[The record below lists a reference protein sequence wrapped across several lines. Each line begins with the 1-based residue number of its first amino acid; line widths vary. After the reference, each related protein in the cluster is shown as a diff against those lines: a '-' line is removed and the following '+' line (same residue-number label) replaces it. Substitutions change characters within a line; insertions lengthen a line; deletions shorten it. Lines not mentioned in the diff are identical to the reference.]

1 MIKFAFYTYLPARL
15 LRKASFEEQM
25 IHNFILDFKDGKN
38 YAKKK
43 AARLVGNSI
52 SFKDCSNVV
61 FCCIPASSAY
71 ATARRYKKFS
81 AMVCE
86 LCGAENAFDHVH
98 VYGKKAKKHN
108 SHEHIVSDFADY
120 NVHIDEDY
128 FKGKKVVIFDDLVT
142 TSETAERFKER
153 IEIAGGK
160 VIGAFFLAHTKRL
173 FH

>member
-1 MIKFAFYTYLPARL
+1 MIKFAFYTYLPARM
-15 LRKASFEEQM
+15 LRKATFEEQL
-25 IHNFILDFKDGKN
+25 IHDFILDFKDGKD
-38 YAKKK
+38 YAKVK
-43 AARLVGNSI
+43 AARIVGNSI
-52 SFKDCSNVV
+52 SFKDGSNVA

-98 VYGKKAKKHN
+98 VYGKKTKKHN
-108 SHEHIVSDFADY
+108 SREHIVSDFADY
-120 NVHIDEDY
+120 DVHIDEDY

-142 TSETAERFKER
+142 TSETADRFKER
-153 IEIAGGK
+153 IELAGGK
-160 VIGAFFLAHTKRL
+160 VIGALFLARTRRL

>member
-1 MIKFAFYTYLPARL
+1 
-15 LRKASFEEQM
+15 
-25 IHNFILDFKDGKN
+25 
-38 YAKKK
+38 
-43 AARLVGNSI
+43 VGNSI
-52 SFKDCSNVV
+52 SFKDGSNVT

-86 LCGAENAFDHVH
+86 LCGADNAFDHVH

-108 SHEHIVSDFADY
+108 SREHIVSDFADY
-120 NVHIDEDY
+120 DVHIDEDY

>member
-15 LRKASFEEQM
+15 LRKATFEEQM

-86 LCGAENAFDHVH
+86 LCGAENAFDHRMCTAR
-98 VYGKKAKKHN
+98 KPRN
-108 SHEHIVSDFADY
+108 TIPM
-120 NVHIDEDY
+120 N
-128 FKGKKVVIFDDLVT
+128 
-142 TSETAERFKER
+142 TSFLTSLTITCISTRTISRERK
-153 IEIAGGK
+153 
-160 VIGAFFLAHTKRL
+160 LL
-173 FH
+173 FSMIW

>member
-15 LRKASFEEQM
+15 LRKATFEEQM

-86 LCGAENAFDHVH
+86 LCGAENVPIEIHHVRKLKDLQ
-98 VYGKKAKKHN
+98 GKKFWESFMTSRKRKTLALCHKCHVDL
-108 SHEHIVSDFADY
+108 HH
-120 NVHIDEDY
+120 
-128 FKGKKVVIFDDLVT
+128 GKLD
-142 TSETAERFKER
+142 
-153 IEIAGGK
+153 
-160 VIGAFFLAHTKRL
+160 
-173 FH
+173 